1 MMNTK
6 SMIRP
11 SRGKKLRVI
20 LLKEVVLI
28 RKRNSNDFQIREMQ
42 ISKNSILDQIFKE
55 ASGWNPMRQ
64 TWISKIKE
72 QKIFLPCTKVSSWT
86 SLSVKKS
93 TKQHRANTAQHQE
106 ALKNL
111 SKQNSSC
118 RQPKPRP
125 LIKITNQTAV
135 VLYHLT
141 FKTSRTDCHLRAQK
155 STFASITRRI
165 RDESCEWSSSSCYNR
180 TITLCWGSTTFRR
193 MKLTRFLWIRFLTKR
208 STRFTGSKRWGNLER
223 KNWRW

>member
-1 MMNTK
+1 MMNTE

-28 RKRNSNDFQIREMQ
+28 RKRNSNGFQIREMK

-55 ASGWNPMRQ
+55 VSGWNPMQQ
-64 TWISKIKE
+64 TWISKTKE
-72 QKIFLPCTKVSSWT
+72 QKICLPCIKVSSWT
-86 SLSVKKS
+86 SWNVKKS

-106 ALKNL
+106 APKNK

-118 RQPKPRP
+118 RRQPKPCP
-125 LIKITNQTAV
+125 LIHITNQTGT

-155 STFASITRRI
+155 STFASITRNT
-165 RDESCEWSSSSCYNR
+165 RDESCEWSSSSCCKR

-193 MKLTRFLWIRFLTKR
+193 MK
-208 STRFTGSKRWGNLER
+208 
-223 KNWRW
+223 